1 MNVTPKVSP
10 AHRLLERLEGV
21 RENGHQQYLARCPAH
36 DDKSPSLSIRELD
49 DRLLIHCFAGCDA
62 SEVMGSI
69 GLSLGD
75 LYEQR
80 DYQKHIRI
88 RDRWDP
94 VGLLKLLEKEAR
106 IVLMAATDIHE
117 GNALIDD
124 DLARLRKAYVRIGR
138 VVEVTR

>member
-1 MNVTPKVSP
+1 MPTASP
-10 AHRLLERLEGV
+10 AQRLLERLEGV
-21 RENGHQQYLARCPAH
+21 RENGRQQYLARCPAH

-117 GNALIDD
+117 GSALIDD